1 MHFRG
6 AERGLTVERTDGVG
20 FAAALYVRDRFG
32 LEVATDIPPLTP
44 TVRARLSV
52 ATATQVDWDGW
63 WSAIVDAPPS
73 QYVPPPSGSPLTALY
88 DEVMDDEHHEL
99 IRWVQDQHWESSR
112 VMRAYRAD
120 WLSPWIGASPARG
133 RYVTET
139 VPVTGPWSLSLT
151 PRRLLVSVDLM
162 RDHDAMDALW
172 REQLTALE
180 AP

>member
-1 MHFRG
+1 MYLRG
-6 AERGLTVERTDGVG
+6 AEPGLTVERTDGVG
-20 FAAALYVRDRFG
+20 FTAALYVRDRFG
-32 LEVATDIPPLTP
+32 LQVGTDIPALTP
-44 TVRARLSV
+44 PVPVRPSTVTV
-52 ATATQVDWDGW
+52 TQADWDGW
-63 WSAIVDAPPS
+63 WAAIEDSPPAQYVAPP
-73 QYVPPPSGSPLTALY
+73 PGSSLSALY
-88 DEVMDDEHHEL
+88 DEMMDDEHHEL
-99 IRWVQDQHWESSR
+99 VRWVQDQHWESSR

-139 VPVTGPWSLSLT
+139 VPVTGPWCLSLT